1 MRHNLNKE
9 SENTDRWLVSYADF
23 ITLLFAFFVVMY
35 SVSQVNEGKFKILS
49 ETLTDAFQQPERSLQ
64 PIQIGEVN
72 KTDTETSGENTYPE
86 PQDYMGE
93 PATEET
99 DESFQELR
107 KDLTES
113 LKELIDADLV
123 KIHSNQDWLVVQVGS
138 EMLFE
143 SGSDQLN
150 NNARLFFR
158 DITDNEEI
166 KNSVHAIKIRGYT
179 DNRPIVTSRFSSNWA
194 LSSARAVAV
203 VQLFEQN
210 GIAPNRMTVEG
221 YGQHQPFETNDTP
234 EGRSSNRLVELA
246 FSRYPPARSKFEREN
261 VIQIT
266 NIAIETETNNAPA
279 RINLI
284 RTADGTLIIRGVNN
298 DASTDVSDDNT
309 NDNTNDN

>member
-86 PQDYMGE
+86 DYMGE
-93 PATEET
+93 PATAET

-143 SGSDQLN
+143 SGSDVLN
-150 NNARLFFR
+150 NNALLFFR
-158 DITDNEEI
+158 DITDNAEI
-166 KNSVHAIKIRGYT
+166 KDSVHAIKIRGYT
-179 DNRPIVTSRFSSNWA
+179 DNRPIATSRFSSNWA

-203 VQLFEQN
+203 VQLFEEN
-210 GIAPNRMTVEG
+210 GIEPGRMTVEG
-221 YGQHQPFETNDTP
+221 YGQHQPFESNDSAD
-234 EGRSSNRLVELA
+234 GRKSNRLVELA

-261 VIQIT
+261 TVRIN
-266 NIAIETETNNAPA
+266 NIENADAANNASDSPSQ
-279 RINLI
+279 ISLI
-284 RTADGTLIIRGVNN
+284 RTADGTLIIRGAGN
-298 DASTDVSDDNT
+298 DNSDDNT
-309 NDNTNDN
+309 DDNTDNNQ